1 MDWTYTNG
9 HISAQYKKGF
19 ALFVTFSL
27 SNCGLKIKN
36 ERPLLCVVSGSV
48 NRQMHRLGEIEMTK
62 MVN

>member
-1 MDWTYTNG
+1 MDWTYTDG

-19 ALFVTFSL
+19 ALFLMFSL

-48 NRQMHRLGEIEMTK
+48 NRQMYRLGEIEMTK